1 VRFRRA
7 RYANLTGYFSS
18 KRLIKA
24 ALVLTIALT
33 QVLPPDASGQSRS
46 LPKAGFQ
53 RFSGN
58 LPGSGGG
65 GLGGI
70 SGTGLSTPGVHLTPG
85 QERTTRNSRE
95 PYNPGEPKLNMA
107 LVRWPRNKMPIKIW
121 ISPGLQLPELPFEQL
136 PDTRVE
142 TVFQMLQTPETP
154 FAELPTAPGWTEQLN
169 YQVAAGIE
177 QWRQFEAE
185 GLFNF
190 GFTTDPREAQI
201 FVFYT
206 DQFQGAAGPGGTN
219 VGALT
224 CAQLFTQDQA
234 QLPLF
239 RQKPV
244 IMEFS
249 TRVNYLPEK
258 MQGTAT
264 HEFGHALGIK
274 AHSPFRD
281 DVMYE
286 NNVVYS
292 LSEGDKA
299 TIRLLYRTNP
309 KYVM

>member
-1 VRFRRA
+1 MTVF
-7 RYANLTGYFSS
+7 FSS

-24 ALVLTIALT
+24 AFVVTIALS
-33 QVLPPDASGQSRS
+33 QLLPPGASGQTRR

-53 RFSGN
+53 TFSTGN
-58 LPGSGGG
+58 LPSSGA

-70 SGTGLSTPGVHLTPG
+70 SGTGLATPGVHLTPG
-85 QERTTRNSRE
+85 GQRTARNARE
-95 PYNPGEPKLNMA
+95 PYNPGEPKLDMA
-107 LVRWPRNKMPIKIW
+107 LVRWPRNKMPLKIW
-121 ISPGLQLPELPFEQL
+121 ISPGLQLPQIPFEQL
-136 PDTRVE
+136 PETRVE
-142 TVFQMLQTPETP
+142 TVFQMLQQEENP
-154 FAELPTAPGWTEQLN
+154 FSELSTAPGWTEQTN
-169 YQVAAGIE
+169 YQIAAGIE

-185 GLFNF
+185 GLLRF

-201 FVFYT
+201 FVFFT
-206 DQFQGAAGPGGTN
+206 DQFEGASGPGGTN

-224 CAQLFTQDQA
+224 CAQLFTPSQVL
-234 QLPLF
+234 LPNF

-258 MQGTAT
+258 MQGSAT

-274 AHSPFRD
+274 AHSPYRD
-281 DVMYE
+281 DIMYE
-286 NNVVYS
+286 NNVVFS

-299 TIRLLYRTNP
+299 TIRMLYRTEP

>member
-1 VRFRRA
+1 M
-7 RYANLTGYFSS
+7 TGLFSC

-33 QVLPPDASGQSRS
+33 QVLPPEAFGQSRS

-58 LPGSGGG
+58 LPSASGGA

-85 QERTTRNSRE
+85 MERGTRNSRE

-121 ISPGLQLPELPFEQL
+121 ISPGLQLPQLPFEQL
-136 PDTRVE
+136 PETRVE
-142 TVFQMLQTPETP
+142 TVYQMLQSEAP
-154 FAELPTAPGWTEQLN
+154 FSDLQTAPGWTQQTN

-185 GLFNF
+185 GLFRF
-190 GFTTDPREAQI
+190 GFTTDPNEAQV
-201 FVFYT
+201 FVFFT
-206 DQFQGAAGPGGTN
+206 DQFEGAAGPGGTN

-224 CAQLFTQDQA
+224 CAQLFTPDQVL
-234 QLPLF
+234 LPNF

-258 MQGTAT
+258 MQGSAT

-286 NNVVYS
+286 NNVVFS

-309 KYVM
+309 QYVM